1 MASMTVYLTYEGPTG
16 VPVTI
21 ARLTDPGIVQQV
33 AQLAVGSAEG
43 SRCRDCGT
51 DLVWG
56 EMGKVE
62 VFMANSSSC
71 SNWCLV

>member
-33 AQLAVGSAEG
+33 AQLAVGS
-43 SRCRDCGT
+43 RCRDCGNR
-51 DLVWG
+51 LG
-56 EMGKVE
+56 LGRNGK
-62 VFMANSSSC
+62 S
-71 SNWCLV
+71 